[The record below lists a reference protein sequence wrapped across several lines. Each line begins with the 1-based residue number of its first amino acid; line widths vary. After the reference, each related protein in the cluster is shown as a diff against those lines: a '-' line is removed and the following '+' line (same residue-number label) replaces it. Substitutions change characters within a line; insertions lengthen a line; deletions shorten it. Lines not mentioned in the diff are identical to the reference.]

1 MQQAATRADPRGFT
15 YCPSLPRD
23 RWYAPSIPALLGMTL
38 NAAVLA
44 ARVKRLTALI
54 DGLGKEA
61 ESVRTDRGP
70 LTPQEWNRYFT
81 ALLDAK
87 DALHAAR
94 AAVQEA
100 ATRLQTGRV

>member
-1 MQQAATRADPRGFT
+1 M
-15 YCPSLPRD
+15 
-23 RWYAPSIPALLGMTL
+23 
-38 NAAVLA
+38 NAAALA

-61 ESVRTDRGP
+61 EAVRTDRGP

-81 ALLDAK
+81 ALLNAK

-94 AAVQEA
+94 AAAQEA
-100 ATRLQTGRV
+100 AKRLKAGKEEPKK